1 MAWSYDP
8 TDLNTTTASGR
19 LNTVRFLVGDTN
31 TNNQQ
36 VQNEEITFS
45 LSQTAD
51 DVYTASAYVARSIA
65 SQYAS
70 KVNIEVDGQ
79 IKADYS
85 DLYEHYKALA
95 DKLDYQA
102 KKVGARLGVSAGGI
116 TKTQVELARSN
127 TNRVGPEFRR
137 DRFWNPPNTD
147 SYAEG

>member
-19 LNTVRFLVGDTN
+19 LNTVRFLVGDTD

-95 DKLDYQA
+95 
-102 KKVGARLGVSAGGI
+102 
-116 TKTQVELARSN
+116 

-147 SYAEG
+147 SYGEG